1 MSLIVEDG
9 SGLSTAES
17 YLSVADCGTYH
28 TNRGNAAWTGTDPLK
43 EIALRKATQYLDAV
57 YGRSFQGARVTVTQA
72 LAFPRYDVELDG
84 WVILSTTIP
93 QRLKD
98 ATAELAVRALTEDL
112 LADQDTPGSIESE
125 SVTVGPISTSTTY
138 AGGRSQQTSYP
149 FVDAIL
155 AELVGGGTLI
165 RRG

>member
-1 MSLIVEDG
+1 MAIIVEDG

-28 TNRGNAAWTGTDPLK
+28 TNRGNAAWTGADSAK

-57 YGRSFQGARVTVTQA
+57 YGRSFQGTRVTVTQA
-72 LAFPRYDVELDG
+72 LAFPRYDVEIDG
-84 WVILSTTIP
+84 FVLTSTTIP
-93 QRLKD
+93 QKLKD

-138 AGGRSQQTSYP
+138 AGGRAQQAAYP
-149 FVDAIL
+149 YVEALI
-155 AELVGGGTLI
+155 AELIGGGTLI